1 MNINDYQNQALR
13 TWNKQNNAEINLA
26 VCSLGL
32 VGEAGEYSELIK
44 KWLGHGHNLNKDECK
59 KRTGRC
65 SLVHCCLCKRAWLFI
80 ARNSPKQHKQIKE
93 KISRRLFRRSI
104 QK

>member
-1 MNINDYQNQALR
+1 MIIKPSSENMECKQR
-13 TWNKQNNAEINLA
+13 RNKSA

-59 KRTGRC
+59 KELGDVLWYIAVC
-65 SLVHCCLCKRAWLFI
+65 ANELGFSF